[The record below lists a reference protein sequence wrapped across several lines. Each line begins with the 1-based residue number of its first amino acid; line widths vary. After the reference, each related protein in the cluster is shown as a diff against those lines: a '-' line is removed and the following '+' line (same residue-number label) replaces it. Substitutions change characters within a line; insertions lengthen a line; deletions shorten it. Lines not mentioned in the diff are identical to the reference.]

1 MKKRTAQALTRI
13 VAIILV
19 MAFLPIDALAEGA
32 RRLSA

>member
-19 MAFLPIDALAEGA
+19 MAFLPIDALQRA